1 MRDETAKD
9 NRQTAEWINYDLTR
23 NNEFAFS
30 STRNLFNLLFSNT
43 ESFLSQFQLCCH
55 QRIDKNDILRKSEVN
70 QEDRIRHS

>member
-30 STRNLFNLLFSNT
+30 STRNFNFAVLNT
-43 ESFLSQFQLCCH
+43 ERFLSLFQLCCH
-55 QRIDKNDILRKSEVN
+55 QRIDMNDILRKSGVN